1 MLNQQKRGPGGERG
15 PQVNH
20 KRAVL
25 YSEGLLRKSRLFTK
39 ETEVGL
45 SSGPGW
51 GQRGVCAAVVTFMG
65 GGLGSQV
72 EATSLSSPKRP
83 CKEAGMHEE
92 TTRSTGTA
100 EATRDGSSPG
110 QGAGR
115 DRSAPPTRVKGSER
129 TPGPGG
135 SKTTT
140 WGPHFPPPPAGPP
153 PVSKLET
160 AGTWKCTVGA
170 GGQTDGRAVAYRIH
184 YEKAINFPRRF
195 FFFLSVSFKKITI
208 LPPLPPQLTGLY
220 STTGQ
225 GRAGREGGREGQRL
239 HK

>member
-1 MLNQQKRGPGGERG
+1 MPEGAVFVLNQQKRGPGGERG

-92 TTRSTGTA
+92 TTRSTGRQGGRGPQSWQRQGRQRPPEMGA
-100 EATRDGSSPG
+100 LRGRG
-110 QGAGR
+110 QGG
-115 DRSAPPTRVKGSER
+115 
-129 TPGPGG
+129 
-135 SKTTT
+135 
-140 WGPHFPPPPAGPP
+140 
-153 PVSKLET
+153 
-160 AGTWKCTVGA
+160 
-170 GGQTDGRAVAYRIH
+170 
-184 YEKAINFPRRF
+184 
-195 FFFLSVSFKKITI
+195 
-208 LPPLPPQLTGLY
+208 
-220 STTGQ
+220 TGQ
-225 GRAGREGGREGQRL
+225 
-239 HK
+239 HPPHV